1 MLGIARHGAS
11 FRSRRYVMQ
20 VSGDGSMKS
29 ALSKKTPK
37 GPNRLKA
44 AGAVGASK
52 VRSFT
57 RFMRA
62 HLPHRPKPDAVK
74 FSYATA
80 DQPVFTRA
88 MIKTIEF
95 VGGQRKLKKRYLEGR
110 AAVARGE
117 SFFDMAI
124 RMLALDV
131 VYDRVQLAKIP
142 KDGPV
147 LFVANHPYGV
157 LDGVTLAWL
166 AMKARPDVKVL
177 AAGVLCRLPETRD
190 NLLPIDFSE
199 TREAQETTLRS
210 RIAAQKWLHA
220 GKSIGIFPAGGIST
234 SDKPLEGPAL
244 DLPWAP
250 FTGKLAMGSKATVV
264 PIFFEGQNSRLFQ
277 LASHLSMTLRYS
289 LLFRETVRRMG
300 TRLVVRI
307 GDPIPFEEWSAI
319 KEREPLVAEFRR
331 RTLSLGPLGG
341 EDIMK
346 DGRLKIYSKPAPLRS
361 LG

>member
-1 MLGIARHGAS
+1 MKLAIPKKSPQGPVRPKLLGVDGANKM
-11 FRSRRYVMQ
+11 RS
-20 VSGDGSMKS
+20 
-29 ALSKKTPK
+29 L
-37 GPNRLKA
+37 
-44 AGAVGASK
+44 
-52 VRSFT
+52 T
-57 RFMRA
+57 RFVRA
-62 HLPHRPKPDAVK
+62 HLPLKPKPDAVK

-117 SFFDMAI
+117 SFFDMAV
-124 RMLALDV
+124 RMLSLDV
-131 VYDRVQLAKIP
+131 VYDRAQLAKVP
-142 KDGPV
+142 KEGPV

-157 LDGVTLAWL
+157 LDGVTLVWL

-177 AAGVLCRLPETRD
+177 AAGVLCKLPESRD
-190 NLLPIDFSE
+190 HLLPIDFGE

-210 RIAAQKWLHA
+210 RMAAQKWLHA
-220 GKSIGIFPAGGIST
+220 GNAIGIFPAGGIST
-234 SDKPLEGPAL
+234 ADKPLEGPAL

-277 LASHLSMTLRYS
+277 LASHMSMTLRFS
-289 LLFRETVRRMG
+289 LLFRETVRRIG
-300 TRLVVRI
+300 TRLIVRI
-307 GDPIPFEEWSAI
+307 GDPIPYEEWSVI

-331 RTLSLGPLGG
+331 RTLSLAPLGG

-346 DGRLKIYSKPAPLRS
+346 DGRLKIFTKPAPLKS

>member
-1 MLGIARHGAS
+1 MKIA
-11 FRSRRYVMQ
+11 M
-20 VSGDGSMKS
+20 
-29 ALSKKTPK
+29 SKKSPK
-37 GPNRLKA
+37 GPGRLKPVQSDA
-44 AGAVGASK
+44 PHK
-52 VRSFT
+52 LRSIT

-62 HLPHRPKPDAVK
+62 HLPLRPKPDAVK
-74 FSYATA
+74 FSYATS

-95 VGGQRKLKKRYLEGR
+95 VGGQRKLKKRYMEGR
-110 AAVARGE
+110 AALACGE
-117 SFFDMAI
+117 SFFDMAV

-131 VYDRVQLAKIP
+131 VYDRAQLAKVP
-142 KDGPV
+142 KAGPV

-157 LDGVTLAWL
+157 LDGVTLSWL

-177 AAGVLCRLPETRD
+177 AAGVLCKLPESRD
-190 NLLPIDFSE
+190 HLLPIDFAE

-210 RIAAQKWLHA
+210 RMAAQKWLHA
-220 GKSIGIFPAGGIST
+220 GGAIGIFPAGGIST

-277 LASHLSMTLRYS
+277 LASHLSMTLRFS

-300 TRLVVRI
+300 TRLIVRI
-307 GDPIPFEEWSAI
+307 GDPIPYEEWSVI

-331 RTLSLGPLGG
+331 RTLSMAPLGG
-341 EDIMK
+341 RDLMK
-346 DGRLKIYSKPAPLRS
+346 DGKLKLYKKPTPLKT

>member
-1 MLGIARHGAS
+1 MKIALPK
-11 FRSRRYVMQ
+11 
-20 VSGDGSMKS
+20 KS
-29 ALSKKTPK
+29 SK
-37 GPNRLKA
+37 GPGRSKA
-44 AGAVGASK
+44 VVQAGAHK
-52 VRSFT
+52 MRSIT

-62 HLPHRPKPDAVK
+62 HLPLRPKPDAVK
-74 FSYATA
+74 FSYATS
-80 DQPVFTRA
+80 DQPVLTRA
-88 MIKTIEF
+88 VIKTIEF
-95 VGGQRKLKKRYLEGR
+95 VGGQRKLKKSYLEGR
-110 AAVARGE
+110 AAIARGE

-131 VYDRVQLAKIP
+131 VYDRAQLAKVP
-142 KDGPV
+142 KQGPV

-177 AAGVLCRLPETRD
+177 AAGVLCKLPESRD
-190 NLLPIDFSE
+190 HLLPIDFGE
-199 TREAQETTLRS
+199 TREAQETTLKS
-210 RIAAQKWLHA
+210 RMLAQKWLHA
-220 GKSIGIFPAGGIST
+220 GNAIGIFPAGGIST
-234 SDKPLEGPAL
+234 ADKPLEGPAL

-264 PIFFEGQNSRLFQ
+264 PVFFEGQNSRLFQ
-277 LASHLSMTLRYS
+277 LASHMSMTLRYS

-300 TRLVVRI
+300 TRLFVRI
-307 GDPIPFEEWSAI
+307 GDPIPYEEWCHI

-331 RTLSLGPLGG
+331 RTLSLAPLGG

-346 DGRLKIYSKPAPLRS
+346 DGRLKIYTKPAPLRS